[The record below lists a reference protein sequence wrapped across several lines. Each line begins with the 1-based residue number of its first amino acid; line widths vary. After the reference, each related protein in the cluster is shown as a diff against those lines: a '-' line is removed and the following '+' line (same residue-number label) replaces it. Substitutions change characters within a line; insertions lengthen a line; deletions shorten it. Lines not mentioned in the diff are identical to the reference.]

1 MYQKIY
7 KKSLSYIHNLNCY
20 VILIFFLGW
29 NNVTFISLNYSPSL
43 ECYIKKD
50 SIFFKYYIKCTRPR
64 IINTIDIEELMEM
77 VDPSLKG
84 QFSMKEL
91 IEVNSSC

>member
-1 MYQKIY
+1 M
-7 KKSLSYIHNLNCY
+7 LCYIDFFSWLEQCNNLY
-20 VILIFFLGW
+20 H
-29 NNVTFISLNYSPSL
+29 LNYFPSL

-50 SIFFKYYIKCTRPR
+50 SIFFKYFIKCTRPR

-84 QFSMKEL
+84 EFSMKEL
-91 IEVNSSC
+91 IEVISS